1 MRTRLDLLVI
11 AALGVYRAWRFIAKD
26 RITERWREQVYNR
39 WPPTYKRAL
48 ARAEWNENMHEVVMH
63 TRGGTRRNT
72 GKEMV
77 DDKVPKVSWATAS
90 VDCPWCLPLLACAA
104 LTLAV
109 DASFGLTWPVAWWLA
124 LSTAVGLVG
133 RADG

>member
-11 AALGVYRAWRFIAKD
+11 AALAVYRVWRFIARD
-26 RITERWREQVYNR
+26 RITERWRERIYNR
-39 WPPTYKRAL
+39 WPPTYRRAL

-63 TRGGTRRNT
+63 TRGGVR
-72 GKEMV
+72 
-77 DDKVPKVSWATAS
+77 DKVPKVSWLAAS
-90 VDCPWCLPLLACAA
+90 IDCPWCAGAWLSAI